1 MPEFVIENIEHSEES
16 IMFYTGL
23 SDFLTLQAVFE
34 IESLIENGAEKLCS
48 QFVGEM
54 NMYSLGRKR

>member
-23 SDFLTLQAVFE
+23 PDFLTLQAVFE
-34 IESLIENGAEKLCS
+34 IKSLIENGAEK
-48 QFVGEM
+48 
-54 NMYSLGRKR
+54 